1 MKKII
6 EITFKKFNFYFYTFK
21 LDTYGGFINDLI
33 FIKKIRNYK
42 KTNSII
48 CLVKNP
54 YHNKFAKGSKIFFPP
69 ATVLIA
75 MIKSLKISE
84 IFFSIFFSI
93 FLNIQIFISK
103 FIFFGRLRSFFFFEL
118 GYSSRNSENLTYLQF
133 NINKELSLTDS
144 YSDYLNLKKSSKDKN
159 FITFCVKD
167 INYQKIKPEVT
178 TEQSAKSNDYISS
191 IKYLTKKYTILR
203 IGDPSMDRMNYN
215 NQNFHDFTK
224 VSNHFEMQFDSFF
237 KSYFYFGTA
246 SSHSYIANLT
256 KTKKFMS
263 NCTDFH
269 GLQATFDYESYL
281 IFKKVFDIKQKKIL
295 SLEEIYLDNHIFKML
310 DRYLKKN
317 YIFIDNTEDENLLLA
332 REIGVNN
339 QNFKCDSLTDFDEIR
354 KVYLKSEQNSKKI
367 NDIEN
372 FVFLKSAFCNIP
384 KWYLK
389 KYLYQND
396 VLIEFSENFRKIYEK
411 NYR

>member
-1 MKKII
+1 
-6 EITFKKFNFYFYTFK
+6 
-21 LDTYGGFINDLI
+21 
-33 FIKKIRNYK
+33 
-42 KTNSII
+42 
-48 CLVKNP
+48 
-54 YHNKFAKGSKIFFPP
+54 
-69 ATVLIA
+69 
-75 MIKSLKISE
+75 
-84 IFFSIFFSI
+84 
-93 FLNIQIFISK
+93 
-103 FIFFGRLRSFFFFEL
+103 
-118 GYSSRNSENLTYLQF
+118 
-133 NINKELSLTDS
+133 
-144 YSDYLNLKKSSKDKN
+144 
-159 FITFCVKD
+159 
-167 INYQKIKPEVT
+167 
-178 TEQSAKSNDYISS
+178 
-191 IKYLTKKYTILR
+191 
-203 IGDPSMDRMNYN
+203 
-215 NQNFHDFTK
+215 
-224 VSNHFEMQFDSFF
+224 
-237 KSYFYFGTA
+237 
-246 SSHSYIANLT
+246 
-256 KTKKFMS
+256 MS

-396 VLIEFSENFRKIYEK
+396 VLIKFSENFRKIYEK